1 MQTATAAMQ
10 TANAAMNPQQMQQMS
25 MQFQR
30 EAQRMEMA
38 EEMLV
43 RRIAGRSL
51 AVDSA
56 VPARL
61 SVCVRL
67 CRRTMRLSRWRIR

>member
-67 CRRTMRLSRWRIR
+67 CRRVAGTAVDLE

>member
-43 RRIAGRSL
+43 RRTAGRSL
-51 AVDSA
+51 AETQQCL
-56 VPARL
+56 RG
-61 SVCVRL
+61 
-67 CRRTMRLSRWRIR
+67 